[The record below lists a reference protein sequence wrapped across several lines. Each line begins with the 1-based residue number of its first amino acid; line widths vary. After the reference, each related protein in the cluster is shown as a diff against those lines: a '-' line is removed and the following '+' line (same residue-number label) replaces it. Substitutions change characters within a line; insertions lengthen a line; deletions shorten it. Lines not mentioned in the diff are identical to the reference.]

1 MGRKQGKHKKKARSS
16 KSTGRLKG
24 GEMVAT
30 CHQIQLDES
39 DGKDATRTALK
50 SGKERPAH
58 LPSSHLGP
66 AFDHCAVNCPRLDAP
81 PEIGPEIC
89 GSRSGEA
96 EGQGRDPDPG
106 LSPDDGTRGRGREEG
121 PFSVRDETFIAFSP
135 QFTRKDG
142 GGGGRGRRPACRDG
156 RAG

>member
-1 MGRKQGKHKKKARSS
+1 
-16 KSTGRLKG
+16 
-24 GEMVAT
+24 MVAT

-96 EGQGRDPDPG
+96 EGQAGKGPGPWTESGRWNSGP
-106 LSPDDGTRGRGREEG
+106 REEG

-142 GGGGRGRRPACRDG
+142 GGGGRGRTMI
-156 RAG
+156 